1 MIEHRDEILSRLAII
16 DSVGFFESAD
26 FRKGAKKNTSS
37 PESKKV
43 SCVTLS
49 HLLISCPQYNDPEA
63 TRLWGLVFCKTLEY
77 LPSVEVV
84 ICCGRDSNNSA
95 EGLRELLHAAE
106 LDIAVVDGGPHPEAM
121 LRRDRCCSRCSQCAL
136 KLFCCVL

>member
-1 MIEHRDEILSRLAII
+1 MSIAM
-16 DSVGFFESAD
+16 
-26 FRKGAKKNTSS
+26 KSS
-37 PESKKV
+37 PGLQSSIASDSSNPLTSGKALRRTYRHRNRKR
-43 SCVTLS
+43 SAASPLS

-63 TRLWGLVFCKTLEY
+63 TKLWGLVFCKTLEY

-84 ICCGRDSNNSA
+84 VCCGRDSNNSA